1 MAVTAPSLDDTLH
14 PHTHTLTGP
23 RWPDHH
29 IHSEESMTRKILAVA
44 LLTGASLLGSAPA
57 ADAEIGIG
65 ADVYNRYFFRG
76 ADFGDAV
83 AVQPYISYTQGA
95 IEIGAWSSWSITS
108 AHGGNENDLY
118 VTYSAGPLAVTLTDY
133 YFPNVLVDPHHD
145 PDASASEFLDYGS
158 DGAHVLEIMASYD
171 LGSLSIM
178 GAFNFRGD
186 DDDSYY
192 VELGLPLSS
201 LSDDETEVSLSA
213 ALGNGAYVVE
223 DDPALV
229 FIGIN
234 VSQGDY
240 SASYIVNP
248 DSELSFL
255 VFGKSL

>member
-1 MAVTAPSLDDTLH
+1 
-14 PHTHTLTGP
+14 
-23 RWPDHH
+23 
-29 IHSEESMTRKILAVA
+29 MTRKILAVA
-44 LLTGASLLGSAPA
+44 LLTGAALLGSAPA

-108 AHGGNENDLY
+108 SNNENDIY
-118 VTYSAGPLAVTLTDY
+118 ATYSAGPLAVTLTDY
-133 YFPNVLVDPHHD
+133 YLPAGIGVN
-145 PDASASEFLDYGS
+145 EFLDYSSNSGKDS
-158 DGAHVLEIMASYD
+158 DSGAHILEIMASYD
-171 LGSLSIM
+171 LGSISLM
-178 GAFNFRGD
+178 GAFNFHGD
-186 DDDSYY
+186 ADDSYY
-192 VELGLPLSS
+192 VELGLPLNA
-201 LSDDETEVSLSA
+201 LTDDETEVSLSA
-213 ALGNGAYVVE
+213 ALGNGAYVVK

>member
-1 MAVTAPSLDDTLH
+1 MASRI
-14 PHTHTLTGP
+14 LT
-23 RWPDHH
+23 
-29 IHSEESMTRKILAVA
+29 IA
-44 LLTGASLLGSAPA
+44 LLTGATLLGSVPA

-108 AHGGNENDLY
+108 APGGNENDLY
-118 VTYSAGPLAVTLTDY
+118 ITYSISDDLALTVTDY
-133 YFPNVLVDPHHD
+133 FFPGATNEDG
-145 PDASASEFLDYGS
+145 SAKEFLDFSSNSGKPDDS
-158 DGAHVLEIMASYD
+158 GGHVLEIMASYD

-178 GAFNFRGD
+178 GAFNFHGD
-186 DDDSYY
+186 ADDSYY
-192 VELGLPLSS
+192 AEIGLPLSA
-201 LSDDETEVSLSA
+201 LSDDDTEVSLSA
-213 ALGNGAYVVE
+213 ALGNGAYVVD
-223 DDPALV
+223 DDPTLV
-229 FIGIN
+229 FIGLN

>member
-1 MAVTAPSLDDTLH
+1 
-14 PHTHTLTGP
+14 
-23 RWPDHH
+23 
-29 IHSEESMTRKILAVA
+29 MTRKILAVA
-44 LLTGASLLGSAPA
+44 LLTGAALLGSAPA
-57 ADAEIGIG
+57 ADAEFGIG

-108 AHGGNENDLY
+108 ADGGNENDLY
-118 VTYSAGPLAVTLTDY
+118 VTYSAGPLALTLTDY
-133 YFPNVLVDPHHD
+133 YFPSYLSQYSHGGLAHREDVLVITAATDTTLATIQNPVREDEDP
-145 PDASASEFLDYGS
+145 SAGFLDYGS
-158 DGAHVLEIMASYD
+158 EGAHILEIMASYD

-178 GAFNFRGD
+178 GAFNFHGD
-186 DDDSYY
+186 EDDSFY
-192 VELGLPLSS
+192 VELGLPLAA

-213 ALGNGAYVVE
+213 ALGNGAYVAG

>member
-1 MAVTAPSLDDTLH
+1 MASRI
-14 PHTHTLTGP
+14 LT
-23 RWPDHH
+23 
-29 IHSEESMTRKILAVA
+29 IA
-44 LLTGASLLGSAPA
+44 LLTGATLLGSVPA

-108 AHGGNENDLY
+108 APGGNENDLY
-118 VTYSAGPLAVTLTDY
+118 ITYSISDDLALTVTDY
-133 YFPNVLVDPHHD
+133 FFPDGTTEYL
-145 PDASASEFLDYGS
+145 EYGS
-158 DGAHVLEIMASYD
+158 DGDHVLEIMASYD
-171 LGSLSIM
+171 LGSISLM

-186 DDDSYY
+186 TEDSFYA
-192 VELGLPLSS
+192 ELGLPLSA

-213 ALGNGAYVVE
+213 AFANGIYTT
-223 DDPALV
+223 DTDPTLV
-229 FIGIN
+229 FVGIN
-234 VSQGDY
+234 VSQGEY

-248 DSELSFL
+248 DSELNFL

>member
-1 MAVTAPSLDDTLH
+1 MAGTAPSLDDTLH
-14 PHTHTLTGP
+14 PHTLTGP

-44 LLTGASLLGSAPA
+44 LLTGAALLGSAPA

-83 AVQPYISYTQGA
+83 AVQPYISYTQVA

-108 AHGGNENDLY
+108 APGGNENDLY
-118 VTYSAGPLAVTLTDY
+118 VTYSAGPLALTVTDY
-133 YFPNVLVDPHHD
+133 FFPDGTTEYL
-145 PDASASEFLDYGS
+145 EYGS
-158 DGAHVLEIMASYD
+158 DGDHVLEIMAAYD

-186 DDDSYY
+186 VDDSYY

-213 ALGNGAYVVE
+213 ALGNGVYVVK

-248 DSELSFL
+248 DSELNFL